1 MKNTIIFNKGIIF
14 NSRTLTLYF
23 NFKELS
29 MT

>member
-1 MKNTIIFNKGIIF
+1 MKNTIIFNKGIF
-14 NSRTLTLYF
+14 NSRPLTLYF